1 MKKKGFCAI
10 LPYISHKNVRKMW
23 ERISMKF
30 IRLNKDTVRCI
41 LSSDDMKEYG
51 VEIKDF
57 MEQNEHAMEFMHR
70 LIEKASEEVG
80 YVAKNGMI
88 TMRVMQMPGDKLSI
102 TISEASPE
110 ELASGD
116 FVDKMETLFRKLSE
130 MEQIKNELENGNAEN
145 VTGETYV
152 QTVFKNKEI
161 TVFSFQNLDE
171 ISEYAKS
178 IQYGRAIQSDLYKK
192 GESYILV
199 IKKGSMAEVSYAKIC
214 FRAFD
219 FGGKLIEEKVASSL
233 EEHGDS
239 LIKKKALT
247 IMKKL

>member
-1 MKKKGFCAI
+1 
-10 LPYISHKNVRKMW
+10 
-23 ERISMKF
+23 MKF

-57 MEQNEHAMEFMHR
+57 MEQNEQAMEFMHR

-102 TISEASPE
+102 TISETSAE
-110 ELASGD
+110 ELANGD
-116 FVDKMETLFRKLSE
+116 FVDKMENLFRKLSE
-130 MEQIKNELENGNAEN
+130 MEQIKQELEAGKKEHSN
-145 VTGETYV
+145 GETYV
-152 QTVFKNKEI
+152 QKVFKDKEI
-161 TVFSFQNLDE
+161 TVFSFKSLDE
-171 ISEYAKS
+171 ISDYAKS
-178 IQYGRAIQSDLYKK
+178 IQYGRPIHSDLYKK
-192 GESYILV
+192 GERYILV
-199 IKKGSMAEVSYAKIC
+199 IKKGGMAEGSYAKIC

-219 FGGKLIEEKVASSL
+219 FGGDLLEENIASFL
-233 EEHGDS
+233 EEHEES